1 MKTTEKEST
10 VWDPLLHF
18 LDKHYVAFSIVV
30 GLLISFLIRRRTRP
44 KRKDDEGNGPSL
56 DDLLRQG
63 TDPLECG
70 GETDT
75 YRWTQG
81 EDEIDVYVS
90 VDRLRGD
97 DGNGEGGGAVA
108 LSSKPAISKR
118 DVVCKF
124 SANKI
129 YLSVLGKVIMD
140 GKPYKPIDPDECTW
154 QIERGS
160 HVKDAGAEAKKG
172 DELWVTLRKQKPTMK
187 NMHWRCVV
195 QGHKEIDTTKFGPRV
210 MTIDPNDP
218 AAMARAV
225 KESTGRS

>member
-1 MKTTEKEST
+1 MKATEKEST
-10 VWDPLLHF
+10 VWNPLLHF

-97 DGNGEGGGAVA
+97 DGNGGRRVAKWQRWPSDAGREGDPILEPDASIPE
-108 LSSKPAISKR
+108 LKR
-118 DVVCKF
+118 RAHVGC
-124 SANKI
+124 
-129 YLSVLGKVIMD
+129 
-140 GKPYKPIDPDECTW
+140 DEVDATDLAR
-154 QIERGS
+154 ERVQLHI
-160 HVKDAGAEAKKG
+160 HVKGRQSAARRLLLAR
-172 DELWVTLRKQKPTMK
+172 WWIRK
-187 NMHWRCVV
+187 
-195 QGHKEIDTTKFGPRV
+195 
-210 MTIDPNDP
+210 
-218 AAMARAV
+218 
-225 KESTGRS
+225 

>member
-1 MKTTEKEST
+1 MVDSM
-10 VWDPLLHF
+10 WDRLLQF

-44 KRKDDEGNGPSL
+44 KRKDDEENGPSL

-97 DGNGEGGGAVA
+97 DGNSEGGGGCR
-108 LSSKPAISKR
+108 S
-118 DVVCKF
+118 VV
-124 SANKI
+124 
-129 YLSVLGKVIMD
+129 
-140 GKPYKPIDPDECTW
+140 
-154 QIERGS
+154 
-160 HVKDAGAEAKKG
+160 
-172 DELWVTLRKQKPTMK
+172 
-187 NMHWRCVV
+187 
-195 QGHKEIDTTKFGPRV
+195 
-210 MTIDPNDP
+210 
-218 AAMARAV
+218 
-225 KESTGRS
+225 